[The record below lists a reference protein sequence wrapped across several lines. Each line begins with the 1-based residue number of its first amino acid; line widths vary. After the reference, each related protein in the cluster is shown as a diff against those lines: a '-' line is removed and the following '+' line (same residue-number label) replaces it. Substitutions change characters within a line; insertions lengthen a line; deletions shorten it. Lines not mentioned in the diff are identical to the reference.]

1 MIKYLLKN
9 KMLLGIFIILVPI
22 SCIFSIE
29 FALSFQPIINSA
41 IDKNI
46 SALYSAITYSAIFAF
61 LDVISILILKYIKEN
76 ILKKTYITL
85 KEDLFKNIL
94 NMNIS
99 DFKEKNSGN
108 FISILNNDID
118 IIGNSYY
125 RNYLDIYQVFIS
137 FILSFITVVFL
148 NYTIALILLIVGL
161 CSVIIP
167 KLFEKKLSIIQGNYS
182 NSMNTYISKIKDIFE
197 GFEIIKSFNIQKNI
211 IDNHSKY
218 NRIEETSRC
227 KSSTYIYSIGW
238 ISMAFSSLMY
248 VLTFAVG
255 GYFAIIGVMSVGLIV
270 SLSQLIGGV
279 VSPIERLPSMLSDIY
294 STKEIKNKILGILK
308 TECENDTGMKLNESI
323 KDIDVKNISFY
334 YDTKEKLS
342 LSNINIKFESNK
354 KYAIVGESGSGKST
368 LVKLLLR
375 FYKCSMG
382 EILINRNNI
391 NDLSANSIYNSI
403 SYIHQ
408 NTFLFD
414 DTFRN
419 NITLYNKYTD
429 EEILNVIRL
438 AGLSD
443 LVEKL
448 ESGLDTHIGE
458 NGSFL
463 SGGEKQRI
471 GIARA
476 LICKSNFLILDE
488 ATSSLDNITAHNIIN
503 TILNLKNTGN
513 IIITHNLNENLLKQC
528 DCIYVLKNGLL
539 LEEGSLEQLLN
550 NKGYFSELY
559 KLNN

>member
-1 MIKYLLKN
+1 
-9 KMLLGIFIILVPI
+9 
-22 SCIFSIE
+22 
-29 FALSFQPIINSA
+29 
-41 IDKNI
+41 
-46 SALYSAITYSAIFAF
+46 
-61 LDVISILILKYIKEN
+61 
-76 ILKKTYITL
+76 
-85 KEDLFKNIL
+85 
-94 NMNIS
+94 
-99 DFKEKNSGN
+99 
-108 FISILNNDID
+108 
-118 IIGNSYY
+118 
-125 RNYLDIYQVFIS
+125 
-137 FILSFITVVFL
+137 
-148 NYTIALILLIVGL
+148 
-161 CSVIIP
+161 
-167 KLFEKKLSIIQGNYS
+167 
-182 NSMNTYISKIKDIFE
+182 
-197 GFEIIKSFNIQKNI
+197 
-211 IDNHSKY
+211 
-218 NRIEETSRC
+218 
-227 KSSTYIYSIGW
+227 
-238 ISMAFSSLMY
+238 
-248 VLTFAVG
+248 
-255 GYFAIIGVMSVGLIV
+255 
-270 SLSQLIGGV
+270 
-279 VSPIERLPSMLSDIY
+279 
-294 STKEIKNKILGILK
+294 
-308 TECENDTGMKLNESI
+308 
-323 KDIDVKNISFY
+323 
-334 YDTKEKLS
+334 
-342 LSNINIKFESNK
+342 
-354 KYAIVGESGSGKST
+354 
-368 LVKLLLR
+368 
-375 FYKCSMG
+375 MG